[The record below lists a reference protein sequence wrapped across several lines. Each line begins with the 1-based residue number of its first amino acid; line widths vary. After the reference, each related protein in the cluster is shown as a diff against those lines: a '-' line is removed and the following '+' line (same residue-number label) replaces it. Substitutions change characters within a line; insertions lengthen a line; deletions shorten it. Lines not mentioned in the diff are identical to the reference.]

1 MELIKLWT
9 KVNISNI
16 IVLPLINKILKN
28 IKTRNNTNISI
39 QGIFYEYGLLNSYL
53 LNSLSKYTNNLRLVF
68 DKKKLLESNL
78 VDKLNTPLTSLLDI
92 IVNSEYIESVKEY
105 PNHIVIILK
114 IDDKWSNDI
123 RHIINS
129 SYSLVT
135 SEYKDAITYKGNY
148 ILQDDDAIN
157 YLYIKNIPAKIAGKH
172 ASLEKSIREIFNIDD
187 KVILDEL
194 FPQFDVKKET
204 FLLPKILKE

>member
-1 MELIKLWT
+1 MELIKLWS
-9 KVNISNI
+9 KFNISYI
-16 IVLPLINKILKN
+16 LVLPLFNKILKN